1 MTDCLPLPKK
11 LRRFDVVRAR
21 VFYAE
26 HDGRSK
32 ERPLAIVSL
41 AVDGDTGIGI
51 KITSK
56 THHAAG
62 DLSLSGWRDAG
73 FNMPSV
79 ARCAQLVRFR
89 VDRLT
94 GYYGRLTAED
104 IEDIA
109 NVLSSLNPS
118 DFLWLSDDN

>member
-1 MTDCLPLPKK
+1 MQGLIC
-11 LRRFDVVRAR
+11 RA
-21 VFYAE
+21 
-26 HDGRSK
+26 
-32 ERPLAIVSL
+32 L
-41 AVDGDTGIGI
+41 
-51 KITSK
+51 
-56 THHAAG
+56 
-62 DLSLSGWRDAG
+62 
-73 FNMPSV
+73 
-79 ARCAQLVRFR
+79 RCAQLVRFR